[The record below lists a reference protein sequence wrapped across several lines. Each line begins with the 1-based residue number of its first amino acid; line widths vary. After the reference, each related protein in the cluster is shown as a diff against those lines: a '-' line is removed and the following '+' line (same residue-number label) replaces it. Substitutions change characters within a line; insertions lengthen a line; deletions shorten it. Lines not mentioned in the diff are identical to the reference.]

1 MKKTQLILATMF
13 FAAVTAATAADTPTP
28 ATPGNG
34 RGCGAQATKGCGQ
47 RTGPRDG
54 SGPIHTPGTGGGA
67 NGNGKATGPRDGSGP
82 IHTPGTGGGTG
93 AGMRRGR
100 R

>member
-13 FAAVTAATAADTPTP
+13 FAAVTAATAAGPAP

-34 RGCGAQATKGCGQ
+34 RGCGPQAANGCGQ
-47 RTGPRDG
+47 KTGPQDG
-54 SGPIHTPGTGGGA
+54 AGPIHAPGTGGGA

-82 IHTPGTGGGTG
+82 IHTPGTGGGAG